1 MRPVSGGEEF
11 APDAEMSTGSR
22 DRDEFIFAVRG
33 MHCAACIST
42 VERTLSDTP
51 GVLAARVNLTQRR
64 VRVEVVAGTEPEEL
78 VRRLSGVGYGAT
90 RLDAGAITSASTDAE
105 AQGLLVRLGV
115 AGFGFANVMIF
126 SVVVWSGAEGT
137 TRDLM
142 HWLSAVV
149 ATPVICYSAQ
159 PFLRSAFA
167 SLRRLRLNM
176 DVPISLAILL
186 ATGQSLFE
194 TQLGGPHAYFEAA
207 LALTFFLLAG
217 RYLDMR
223 TRSTA
228 RSAAQDLSSL
238 EPDTATVIMN
248 GQETER
254 KLASIGVGDLLVV
267 RPGDRIPLDGI
278 VRDGDAELD
287 NSFLTGES
295 RPLAVGSGDS
305 IAAGQFVH
313 TGRLVVEV
321 NAVGEQS
328 SLRRLIRLIEL
339 AESGRNRYTNLADRA
354 AAVYAP
360 AVHLLALAAFAAWMQ
375 LSGDLRLSL
384 NIAVAVLIITCPCA
398 LGLAVPA
405 VSTAAT
411 GRFFRNNLLA
421 KESDAIEVLSEVRT
435 AVIDKTGTLTM
446 GMPTVDSTR
455 CPDSEH
461 LAVAG
466 ALAGA
471 SNHPYSRAI
480 LDHIRSRGIA
490 PADVGDLKEI
500 PGKGVAGIWEG
511 REVRLGRANWTGA
524 NDAPHSAA
532 FLKAGSGP
540 ALELRFKDRLRD
552 GARDCIEGLNSLG
565 VDVVLMSGDSKPAV
579 SELASRLN
587 IAKWHADA
595 LPEDK
600 MRMVRDLCREGRTL
614 MVGDGLNDAA
624 ALRLADVSMSPAS
637 ALDVSRVSAGI
648 VIMGSL
654 DRVPEG
660 IRLARLARVRILQNF
675 AIAAIYNAVAV
686 PVAMLGFAT
695 PLAAAIAMS
704 TSSIAVT
711 LNSMRMR

>member
-1 MRPVSGGEEF
+1 MPDSGVR
-11 APDAEMSTGSR
+11 APGTEASTGSR
-22 DRDEFIFAVRG
+22 DRGEFIFAVQG

-42 VERTLSDTP
+42 VERTLSEAP
-51 GVLAARVNLTQRR
+51 GVLDARVNLTQRR
-64 VRVEVVAGTEPEEL
+64 VRVDVVAGTDPDEL
-78 VRRLSGVGYGAT
+78 ALRLSGAGYDAT
-90 RLDAGAITSASTDAE
+90 RLDAGALRSVSTDAE
-105 AQGLLVRLGV
+105 AQALLIRLGV

-142 HWLSAVV
+142 HWLSALI

-159 PFLRSAFA
+159 PFLRSAFG

-238 EPDTATVIMN
+238 EPDTATVIGN
-248 GQETER
+248 GQETEM
-254 KLASIGVGDLLVV
+254 KLATIGVGDLLVV

-278 VRDGDAELD
+278 VQDGDAELD

-295 RPLAVGSGDS
+295 RPHPVAGGDRV
-305 IAAGQFVH
+305 AAGQFVH

-321 NAVGEQS
+321 TAVGEQS

-354 AAVYAP
+354 AAVYVP
-360 AVHLLALAAFAAWMQ
+360 AVHLLALTAFAAWMH

-411 GRFFRNNLLA
+411 GRFFRNNLLV
-421 KESDAIEVLSEVRT
+421 KEPDAIEVLSEVRT
-435 AVIDKTGTLTM
+435 AVIDKTGTLTA
-446 GMPTVDSTR
+446 GTPTVDSR
-455 CPDSEH
+455 HCPSGEH
-461 LAVAG
+461 LAVAA
-466 ALAGA
+466 ALAGG

-480 LDHIRSRGIA
+480 LDHVRSRGIA
-490 PADVGDLKEI
+490 AAEVADLKEF
-500 PGKGVAGIWEG
+500 PGKGVAGFWNG

-524 NDAPHSAA
+524 GDVPHSAA
-532 FLKAGSGP
+532 FLKVGSGP
-540 ALELRFKDRLRD
+540 AQEFRFRDRLRD
-552 GARDCIEGLNSLG
+552 GAGDCIKGLNSLG
-565 VDVVLMSGDSKPAV
+565 VDVVLMSGDSRPAV
-579 SELASRLN
+579 SEMANRLN
-587 IAKWHADA
+587 IAKWHANA

-600 MRMVRDLCREGRTL
+600 MRMVRELCREGRTL
-614 MVGDGLNDAA
+614 MVGDGLNDTA

-648 VIMGSL
+648 VIIGNL

-660 IRLARLARVRILQNF
+660 IRLARLARMRILQNF